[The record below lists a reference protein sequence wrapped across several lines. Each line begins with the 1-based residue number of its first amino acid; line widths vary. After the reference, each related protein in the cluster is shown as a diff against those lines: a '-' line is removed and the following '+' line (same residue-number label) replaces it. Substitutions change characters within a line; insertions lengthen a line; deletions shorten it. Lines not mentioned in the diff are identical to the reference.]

1 MTIGSVDDIVINK
14 SLFKAELDMLGELE
28 KGYAA
33 DAKRK
38 DLVTQIISQQPV
50 LFRRK

>member
-1 MTIGSVDDIVINK
+1 MTIDSMDDTVINK
-14 SLFKAELDMLGELE
+14 SLFKAELDMHGQLE

-38 DLVTQIISQQPV
+38 DLVTQIMITAACAV
-50 LFRRK
+50 